1 MTKVQIDTMLC
12 QASGTCVR
20 LVPDVFEIAEH
31 GEYACVRAEAE
42 SELAGPARDRLL
54 ALVDEAEQS
63 CPTGAIT
70 VSA

>member
-1 MTKVQIDTMLC
+1 MTKIEIDTVLC

-20 LVPDVFEIAEH
+20 LVPAVFEIAEH

-42 SELAGPARDRLL
+42 SQLAGPAHDELL
-54 ALVDEAEQS
+54 ASVHEAEQS
-63 CPTGAIT
+63 CPTGAIM